1 MSSSPYTFSDSETID
16 DTNSTISES
25 DTIIQNQRQ
34 QIASTRKNRSHTIF
48 FFRVDGDFAY
58 CKICESNFANTNKRA
73 YGYSR
78 KGGNTTNLIAHLR
91 DKHNITK
98 DNYSEYLDEHEEPI
112 AELANHPST
121 TCSPKRQELITR
133 KVTAFIIKNV
143 QPLFVLQ
150 NQAFQDLLL
159 TCEPGYKIPC
169 DKSIKQML
177 FLAYTWSKKQLQ
189 SLLQD
194 TAVTVHLTTD
204 LWTSKSRH
212 GYLGVTA
219 TWLTADFE
227 FQEALLS
234 CNHLP
239 YPHTGEVICE
249 ELFQILESWNLKSTA
264 FTVATDNGMNMV
276 KAVRLLKENYLDQ
289 IQHQSC
295 VAHTLQLSV
304 MEGLKQCKAFH
315 RQIKSLQTFFRLP
328 KQAERLHSAQQQNFQ
343 INLSENEYV
352 NPLEVLTD
360 VKTRWNSTYLA
371 WKRILELHNFMRNV
385 SIDLLSK
392 SDRASQKEGEKLER
406 LCLSPDEKIFLQKM
420 IVTLEPFETITRKIS
435 GAKYP
440 TLSLVVPYMY
450 LLKNNFAPNEEE
462 NETLDTYLSLI
473 YGSNGEEEDSDVASD
488 DEYIPSGQSRGR
500 GRRRGGASTSHPV
513 ESNLDDIN
521 TVEYLQPVNTEGLL
535 QKVRAAI
542 FLSLDELW
550 TVPSNIML
558 VATFLDPRF
567 KNFDW
572 CNGNGKDE
580 AKQLVQELYNAKK
593 DFLPRN
599 SINSIISSS
608 DDDDDIFKALKVNKE
623 RVQDDDERNSDIF
636 DIFPPL
642 N

>member
-1 MSSSPYTFSDSETID
+1 
-16 DTNSTISES
+16 
-25 DTIIQNQRQ
+25 
-34 QIASTRKNRSHTIF
+34 
-48 FFRVDGDFAY
+48 
-58 CKICESNFANTNKRA
+58 
-73 YGYSR
+73 
-78 KGGNTTNLIAHLR
+78 
-91 DKHNITK
+91 
-98 DNYSEYLDEHEEPI
+98 
-112 AELANHPST
+112 
-121 TCSPKRQELITR
+121 
-133 KVTAFIIKNV
+133 
-143 QPLFVLQ
+143 
-150 NQAFQDLLL
+150 
-159 TCEPGYKIPC
+159 
-169 DKSIKQML
+169 
-177 FLAYTWSKKQLQ
+177 
-189 SLLQD
+189 
-194 TAVTVHLTTD
+194 
-204 LWTSKSRH
+204 
-212 GYLGVTA
+212 
-219 TWLTADFE
+219 
-227 FQEALLS
+227 
-234 CNHLP
+234 
-239 YPHTGEVICE
+239 
-249 ELFQILESWNLKSTA
+249 
-264 FTVATDNGMNMV
+264 
-276 KAVRLLKENYLDQ
+276 
-289 IQHQSC
+289 
-295 VAHTLQLSV
+295 
-304 MEGLKQCKAFH
+304 
-315 RQIKSLQTFFRLP
+315 
-328 KQAERLHSAQQQNFQ
+328 
-343 INLSENEYV
+343 
-352 NPLEVLTD
+352 
-360 VKTRWNSTYLA
+360 
-371 WKRILELHNFMRNV
+371 MRNV
-385 SIDLLSK
+385 STDLLSK

-440 TLSLVVPYMY
+440 TLSLVIPYMY
-450 LLKNNFAPNEEE
+450 LLKNNFAPNEKE
-462 NETLDTYLSLI
+462 NETLDTYFSLI

-488 DEYIPSGQSRGR
+488 DEYIPSGGTRQYWQHSHHQFHHQRRGNTRNRGQSRGR

-623 RVQDDDERNSDIF
+623 RVQDDDEVMLYLQQKQVRLKDDPLKWWSVNEITLPILAQIARKYLSIPAASVPSERLFSDAGNHISARQTRLSPELVNKMLFLKRNSDIF